1 MFYFQALRVGE
12 KKKRQSWQPF
22 PRFVHLKAALRGVTA
37 KQRLAQL
44 SVLSRGL
51 LSTLKVSLWN
61 SESWVLPFR
70 SFHTDAKFQDW
81 LWCLSK
87 VARHPAVIIPGNCLA
102 LWSRDKIIA
111 APREEA
117 SCTETMT
124 TTSFS
129 HFKGLADYADG
140 HQRVRGRELTCTH
153 FEITGNITQQ
163 PCLKAVGLEPS
174 KVQFSPLFVTAAG
187 HKRCYMPNPA
197 SLKLK
202 KMPA

>member
-1 MFYFQALRVGE
+1 MFYFQALRVAE

-22 PRFVHLKAALRGVTA
+22 PCFVHLKAALRGVTA

-51 LSTLKVSLWN
+51 LSTACFPLKVSLWN

-87 VARHPAVIIPGNCLA
+87 VARHPAVIPWNCLT
-102 LWSRDKIIA
+102 LRNRDKITA
-111 APREEA
+111 VPREEA
-117 SCTETMT
+117 SCTQTM

-140 HQRVRGRELTCTH
+140 HQRVLGWELTGTP
-153 FEITGNITQQ
+153 FEITGNIAAATISQSCR
-163 PCLKAVGLEPS
+163 PRTFWSLVLT
-174 KVQFSPLFVTAAG
+174 FVYDGSQT
-187 HKRCYMPNPA
+187 
-197 SLKLK
+197 
-202 KMPA
+202 